1 MQTNTTKRRVKRKD
15 NPAPYEIKACL
26 RRARQAPGAHRTS
39 AQVAQTPW
47 RNEVK
52 HLPAARTS
60 PFYVGRG
67 YQQQIDWTDGKRA
80 ALSRIKT
87 AKELVAGQAH
97 ELPAV
102 PAKKGAMSAGYYQ
115 IGTRR
120 GDVGRKK
127 LRGAS

>member
-1 MQTNTTKRRVKRKD
+1 M
-15 NPAPYEIKACL
+15 
-26 RRARQAPGAHRTS
+26 
-39 AQVAQTPW
+39 
-47 RNEVK
+47 K

-60 PFYVGRG
+60 AFYWREG

-97 ELPAV
+97 ELTDTPRAGSMRDASAV
-102 PAKKGAMSAGYYQ
+102 LR
-115 IGTRR
+115 RR

-127 LRGAS
+127 LRGAP